1 MAAADE
7 LDRLYSAPL
16 DRFTDERNALVRELR
31 DEGRRDD
38 AEAVRALRKPSV
50 PVWVLNQLARERPD
64 DVRALVAAAER
75 LSKGAI
81 DADADLRESLDALV
95 DAVPR
100 LLEDA
105 ARRPTEGMVDRV
117 AAMLRAAAASPNAR
131 ADLAAG
137 LLTGEPEQSGFEA
150 MLGAAAAPPPARERA
165 PKRDSVDRSKLK
177 KARDAVAAARAEAR
191 DLGRK
196 ADAAERDARR
206 ARKDADRAAD
216 ALTAAEERLDAV
228 RRR

>member
-1 MAAADE
+1 LTTADE
-7 LDRLYSAPL
+7 LDRLYAAPL
-16 DRFTDERNALVRELR
+16 DQFTDERNALVRKLR

-75 LSKGAI
+75 LSKGAM

-105 ARRPTEGMVDRV
+105 GRRPTDGTVDRV
-117 AAMLRAAAASPNAR
+117 AAMLRAAAANPDAR

-137 LLTGEPEQSGFEA
+137 RLTSEPEQSGFEA
-150 MLGAAAAPPPARERA
+150 MLGAAAAPPPAREHG
-165 PKRDSVDRSKLK
+165 PKRESVDRRKLK
-177 KARDAVAAARAEAR
+177 EARDAVAAARAQAR

-196 ADAAERDARR
+196 ADAAERDARG
-206 ARKDADRAAD
+206 ARKDADRAAA
-216 ALTAAEERLDAV
+216 ALTAAEERLDAA